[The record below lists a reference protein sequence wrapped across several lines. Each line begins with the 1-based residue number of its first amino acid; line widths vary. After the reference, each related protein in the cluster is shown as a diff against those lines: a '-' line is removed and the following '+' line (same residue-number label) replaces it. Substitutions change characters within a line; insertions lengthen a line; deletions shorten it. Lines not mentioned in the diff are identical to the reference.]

1 MSGKRSNMEI
11 SADILKVTLNG
22 AKKSH
27 IVYKANLNF
36 QLGKKYMDHLRSCG
50 LIQGPS
56 DREKAFYTTERGM
69 EFLKYFEGLKEFL
82 GDANSV
88 GKSGEA

>member
-1 MSGKRSNMEI
+1 MAGKRGRLEI
-11 SADILKVTLNG
+11 SADILKVAMDG

-36 QLGKKYMDHLRSCG
+36 ELGTKYLDQLRSYG

-56 DREKAFYTTERGM
+56 DRDRAFHTTKRGVGYI
-69 EFLKYFEGLKEFL
+69 KHFEDLQEL
-82 GDANSV
+82 R
-88 GKSGEA
+88 GEANTVLKSWGV

>member
-1 MSGKRSNMEI
+1 MSGKRSDMEI

-36 QLGKKYMDHLRSCG
+36 QLGQKYMDQLKSYG
-50 LIQGPS
+50 LIRGPNNQDKS
-56 DREKAFYTTERGM
+56 FYTTERGM
-69 EFLKYFEGLKEFL
+69 EFIKYFEGLKEFL
-82 GDANSV
+82 VDTNTVA
-88 GKSGEA
+88 KSKEV